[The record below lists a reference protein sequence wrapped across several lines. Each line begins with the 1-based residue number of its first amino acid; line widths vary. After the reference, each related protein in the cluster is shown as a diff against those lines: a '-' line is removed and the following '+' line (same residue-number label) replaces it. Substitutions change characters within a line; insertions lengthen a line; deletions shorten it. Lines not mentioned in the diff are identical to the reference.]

1 MKGKFC
7 VWEQVAMNL
16 HYRSVA
22 DKAETT
28 SLGCSVRLA
37 LSCYDQTQA
46 SKKKKKKK
54 RLKNDRLQALASA
67 SREF

>member
-28 SLGCSVRLA
+28 SLGCSVHLA

-46 SKKKKKKK
+46 SKKKKK

>member
-54 RLKNDRLQALASA
+54 VK
-67 SREF
+67 E

>member
-1 MKGKFC
+1 
-7 VWEQVAMNL
+7 MNL

-54 RLKNDRLQALASA
+54 KRLKNDRLQALASA

>member
-1 MKGKFC
+1 
-7 VWEQVAMNL
+7 MNL

-46 SKKKKKKK
+46 SNKKKKKK